1 MMDALTWVLFLLGA
15 FALLIL
21 LISYAL
27 YRYALV
33 RPRPR
38 RKQKPPA
45 KKWLPH
51 MPRIHEGEA
60 FLDALPSEEVQIF
73 SQDGTPLHAVF
84 YPSRHPE
91 NGKVL
96 LAIHGHKTD
105 GKTNFSVFAKFFHQ
119 MDYALLIP
127 DNRAHGKSGGKLIGF
142 GWLDHKD
149 CLLWMQYLRRR
160 MGEHCKILLHGVS
173 MGAATVLMAAGER
186 PRGLKGV
193 IADCGFTSALEE
205 FRHVLHEYYHLPA
218 IPFLPLA
225 SAICKLRAGYTFAQ
239 CSASKQLKKAEV
251 PILFIHGQRDR
262 FVPTRMS
269 EEMYRAYAGPKQLFL
284 APTADHATA
293 YFLHQQEYEAAVRSF
308 LARFLPEM
316 QG

>member
-1 MMDALTWVLFLLGA
+1 MNVFSWVLLILGVL
-15 FALLIL
+15 ALLIL

-38 RKQKPPA
+38 KKQKPPA

-60 FLDALPSEEVQIF
+60 FLDALPSEQVQIF
-73 SQDGTPLHAVF
+73 AQDGTPLHAVF
-84 YPSRHPE
+84 YPSQRSE
-91 NGKVL
+91 QGKVV

-105 GKTNFSVFAKFFHQ
+105 GKTNFSVFAKFFYQ
-119 MDYALLIP
+119 MGYALLIP
-127 DNRAHGKSGGKLIGF
+127 DNRAHGNSGGKVIGF

-149 CLLWMQYLRRR
+149 CLLWMQYLRQR
-160 MGEHCKILLHGVS
+160 MGEPCKILLHGVS

-186 PRGLKGV
+186 PEKLQGV

-218 IPFLPLA
+218 IPFLPIA

-239 CSASKQLKKAEV
+239 CSAREQLKKARV

-262 FVPTRMS
+262 FVPTWMS
-269 EEMYRAYAGPKQLFL
+269 EEMYRGYAGPKQLFL

>member
-1 MMDALTWVLFLLGA
+1 MNVFSWVLLILGVL
-15 FALLIL
+15 ALLIL

-38 RKQKPPA
+38 KKQKPPA

-60 FLDALPSEEVQIF
+60 FLDALPSEQVQIF
-73 SQDGTPLHAVF
+73 AQDGTPLHAVF
-84 YPSRHPE
+84 YPSQRPE
-91 NGKVL
+91 QGKVV

-105 GKTNFSVFAKFFHQ
+105 GKTNFSVFAKFFYQ
-119 MDYALLIP
+119 MGYALLIP
-127 DNRAHGKSGGKLIGF
+127 DNRAHGNSGGKVIGF

-149 CLLWMQYLRRR
+149 CLLWMQYLRQR
-160 MGEHCKILLHGVS
+160 MGEPCKILLHGVS

-186 PRGLKGV
+186 PEKLQGV

-218 IPFLPLA
+218 IPFLPIA

-239 CSASKQLKKAEV
+239 CSAREQLKKARV

-262 FVPTRMS
+262 FVPTWMS
-269 EEMYRAYAGPKQLFL
+269 EEMYRGYAGPKQLFL